1 MHRFDA
7 VTTTATPYTTRR
19 RARVLALQ
27 TLYEIDGSAHD
38 PESVLAQRVRE
49 MTKPQAVEAFARKIV
64 RGVLENLEAIDSIIG
79 THAPAWPI
87 RQLAA
92 VDRNLLRVAIYEL
105 AIDGDT
111 PPRVA
116 INEAVEIGKTFGSD
130 ASFRFVNGVLGS
142 ILAERQASGEAD
154 INGKAMEVVDVNGS

>member
-1 MHRFDA
+1 MTNA
-7 VTTTATPYTTRR
+7 ATPYTARR

-27 TLYEIDGSAHD
+27 ALYEIDGSGHD
-38 PESVLAQRVRE
+38 PESVVARRIRDISR
-49 MTKPQAVEAFARKIV
+49 PHAVESFARKII
-64 RGVLENLEAIDSIIG
+64 RGVLENLERIDRIIL
-79 THAPAWPI
+79 THAPAWPV

-116 INEAVEIGKTFGSD
+116 INEAVEMGKTFGSD
-130 ASFRFVNGVLGS
+130 TSFRFVNGVLGS
-142 ILAERQASGEAD
+142 VLAERQASGEAD
-154 INGKAMEVVDVNGS
+154 MNGKTMEVVDGNGY

>member
-1 MHRFDA
+1 M
-7 VTTTATPYTTRR
+7 TNTATPYTSRR
-19 RARVLALQ
+19 RARILALQ
-27 TLYEIDGSAHD
+27 ALYEIDGSRHD
-38 PESVLAQRVRE
+38 PESVVAQRVRE
-49 MTKPQAVEAFARKIV
+49 LSKPYAVEEFARKIV
-64 RGVLENLEAIDSIIG
+64 RGVLENLERIDRIIE

-87 RQLAA
+87 PQLAP

-105 AIDGDT
+105 AIDGET

-142 ILAERQASGEAD
+142 VLAERQASGEAEM
-154 INGKAMEVVDVNGS
+154 NGKTMEVVDVNGS

>member
-1 MHRFDA
+1 MLRLDD
-7 VTTTATPYTTRR
+7 VTNSATPYTARR

-27 TLYEIDGSAHD
+27 VLYEIDGAGHD
-38 PESVLAQRVRE
+38 PESVVAQRIRD
-49 MTKPQAVEAFARKIV
+49 MSRPRAVESFARKII
-64 RGVLENLEAIDSIIG
+64 RGVLENLERIDRMIV

-87 RQLAA
+87 RQIAA
-92 VDRNLLRVAIYEL
+92 VDRNLLRVAIYEM

-130 ASFRFVNGVLGS
+130 TSFRFVNGVLGS
-142 ILAERQASGEAD
+142 VLAERQASGEAD
-154 INGKAMEVVDVNGS
+154 RNGKTMEVVDGNGS

>member
-1 MHRFDA
+1 M
-7 VTTTATPYTTRR
+7 TTKATPYTTRR
-19 RARVLALQ
+19 RARILALQ
-27 TLYEIDGSAHD
+27 ALYEIDGSGHE
-38 PESVLAQRVRE
+38 PESVVTQRVRE
-49 MTKPQAVEAFARKIV
+49 MSLPQAVETFARKIV
-64 RGVLENLEAIDSIIG
+64 RGVLENLDRIDRIIG

-92 VDRNLLRVAIYEL
+92 VDRNLLRVAVYEL
-105 AIDGDT
+105 AIEEDT

-142 ILAERQASGEAD
+142 ILAERQASGEAE
-154 INGKAMEVVDVNGS
+154 INGKTMEVVDVNGS

>member
-1 MHRFDA
+1 MS
-7 VTTTATPYTTRR
+7 
-19 RARVLALQ
+19 Q
-27 TLYEIDGSAHD
+27 
-38 PESVLAQRVRE
+38 
-49 MTKPQAVEAFARKIV
+49 PQAVETFARKIV

-79 THAPAWPI
+79 AHAPAWPV

-92 VDRNLLRVAIYEL
+92 VDRNLLRVAVYEL
-105 AIDGDT
+105 AVEGDT

-142 ILAERQASGEAD
+142 ILAERQGSGEA
-154 INGKAMEVVDVNGS
+154 

>member
-1 MHRFDA
+1 MTNA
-7 VTTTATPYTTRR
+7 ATPYTARR

-27 TLYEIDGSAHD
+27 ALYEIDGSGHD
-38 PESVLAQRVRE
+38 PESVVARQIRDISR
-49 MTKPQAVEAFARKIV
+49 PHAVESFARKII
-64 RGVLENLEAIDSIIG
+64 RGVLENLERIDRIIL
-79 THAPAWPI
+79 THAPAWPV

-116 INEAVEIGKTFGSD
+116 INEAVEMGKTFGSD
-130 ASFRFVNGVLGS
+130 TSFRFVNGVLGS
-142 ILAERQASGEAD
+142 VLAERQASGEAD
-154 INGKAMEVVDVNGS
+154 MNGKTMEVVDGNGY

>member
-1 MHRFDA
+1 MTNA
-7 VTTTATPYTTRR
+7 ATPYTARR

-27 TLYEIDGSAHD
+27 ALYEIDGSGHD
-38 PESVLAQRVRE
+38 PESVVARRIRDISR
-49 MTKPQAVEAFARKIV
+49 PHAVESFARKII
-64 RGVLENLEAIDSIIG
+64 RGVLENLERIDRIIL
-79 THAPAWPI
+79 THAPAWPV

-116 INEAVEIGKTFGSD
+116 INEAVEMGKTFGSD
-130 ASFRFVNGVLGS
+130 TSFRFVNGVLGS
-142 ILAERQASGEAD
+142 VLAERQASGEAD
-154 INGKAMEVVDVNGS
+154 MNGKTMEVVDGNDY

>member
-1 MHRFDA
+1 MPRFDD

-27 TLYEIDGSAHD
+27 ALYEIDGSAHD
-38 PESVLAQRVRE
+38 PESVVTQRVRE
-49 MTKPQAVEAFARKIV
+49 MSQTQAVETFARKIV
-64 RGVLENLEAIDSIIG
+64 RGVLENLERIDRIIG

-92 VDRNLLRVAIYEL
+92 VDRNLLRVAVYEL

-111 PPRVA
+111 PPKVA

-142 ILAERQASGEAD
+142 VLAEREASGEAEK
-154 INGKAMEVVDVNGS
+154 NGKTMEVVDVNGS

>member
-1 MHRFDA
+1 MTA
-7 VTTTATPYTTRR
+7 AATPYTTRR

-27 TLYEIDGSAHD
+27 ALYEIDGSGHE
-38 PESVLAQRVRE
+38 PESVVTQRVRE
-49 MTKPQAVEAFARKIV
+49 MSLPGAVEAFARKIV
-64 RGVLENLEAIDSIIG
+64 RGVLENIERIDRIIG

-92 VDRNLLRVAIYEL
+92 VDRNLLRVAVYEL
-105 AIDGDT
+105 AIEGDT

-154 INGKAMEVVDVNGS
+154 INGRTMEVVDVNGS

>member
-1 MHRFDA
+1 M
-7 VTTTATPYTTRR
+7 TTTATPYTTRR
-19 RARVLALQ
+19 RARILALQ
-27 TLYEIDGSAHD
+27 ALYEIDGSGHE
-38 PESVLAQRVRE
+38 PESVVTQRVRE
-49 MTKPQAVEAFARKIV
+49 MSLPHAVETFARKIV
-64 RGVLENLEAIDSIIG
+64 RGVLENLERIDRIIG

-92 VDRNLLRVAIYEL
+92 VDRNLLRVAVYEL
-105 AIDGDT
+105 AIEGDT

-154 INGKAMEVVDVNGS
+154 INGRTMEVVDVNGS